1 MFNGGRGGMQY
12 TKKDTLARKYP
23 HMQLICSTRDHL
35 QDSKNLVRLS
45 LLILHVN
52 FNAESPR
59 VRYSALQQTRL
70 HGKSIVKRERM
81 NIK

>member
-1 MFNGGRGGMQY
+1 MQY

-70 HGKSIVKRERM
+70 GKAL
-81 NIK
+81 